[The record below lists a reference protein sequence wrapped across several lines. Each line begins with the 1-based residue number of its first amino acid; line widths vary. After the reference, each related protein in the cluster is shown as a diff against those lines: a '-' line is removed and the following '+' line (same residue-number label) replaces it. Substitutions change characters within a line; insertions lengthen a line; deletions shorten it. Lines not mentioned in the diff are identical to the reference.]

1 MRSRRIA
8 AALAAAV
15 ILGASLTACQTIGSL
30 ADKVLID
37 NSLRDLKAQLET
49 VDGVTATYDDPT
61 LQGDY
66 SYTAGITVT
75 ATEEASMADV
85 VGDLRSAVASDVF
98 QRNKL
103 WASLTLDEAGVGTV
117 SLSSFD
123 IPDDQLQSGLARW
136 HSVAEILQVPVNL
149 SINDNGDGTYLTSIG
164 TDEPATGAQL
174 EQLSALRLPED
185 GTVGWGLPGL
195 DALIPDAEG
204 RAFFEKITD
213 ILPPISY
220 SADPFHGV
228 QLSWSPDSQWYVTV
242 ILNDV
247 VDGDL
252 VGSPTW
258 PDVKRVLAAA
268 IGSGKVRVFTVQ
280 VFNAGQGGAIHL
292 GQCPAEVTGMDEDL
306 ALLKALD
313 DVTLPAGSG
322 AGWC

>member
-1 MRSRRIA
+1 MRSSRIA
-8 AALAAAV
+8 AALAIAV
-15 ILGASLTACQTIGSL
+15 VLGASLTACETIGSL

-37 NSLRDLKAQLET
+37 NALRDLKSQLES

-66 SYTAGITVT
+66 SYTAGIKVT
-75 ATEEASMADV
+75 ATEEASMDEV
-85 VGDLRSAVASDVF
+85 VADLRGAIASDLF
-98 QRNKL
+98 QRNTL
-103 WASLTLDEAGVGTV
+103 WVSFTLDDAGVGTV

-123 IPDDQLQSGLARW
+123 IPDDQLQNGMARW
-136 HSVAEILQVPVNL
+136 HAVAEILQVPVNL
-149 SINDNGDGTYLTSIG
+149 SIDDNGDGTYLTFIG

-185 GTVGWGLPGL
+185 GTVSWSLPGL

-213 ILPPISY
+213 ILPPLSY
-220 SADPFHGV
+220 GAESFHGV
-228 QLSWSPDSQWYVTV
+228 QLSWSPDSRWYVTV

-292 GQCPAEVTGMDEDL
+292 GQCPAEVTGVDEDL

-313 DVTLPAGSG
+313 DVTLPVGSG